1 LTLVQFR
8 KDAKVSFSEL
18 LFPAVSNLPRQLP
31 FPVLPSLVSFS
42 VLFHLSPTRLV
53 PHVLPVLPETVFF
66 LHLFTFVFDLLL
78 SCIELLFVL
87 FDVVSDVSLAF
98 GSQFYSIVPH
108 FLPTFPILLPLIFH
122 LHFLLAHSL
131 RDPSALAR
139 SPELSPLV
147 PDLQPCIAGQLIASQ
162 ISLQLLQQRRTYL
175 LFQVLSLFGLLFFLS
190 S

>member
-18 LFPAVSNLPRQLP
+18 LFAAVSNLPRQLP

-66 LHLFTFVFDLLL
+66 LFLFDLLL

-98 GSQFYSIVPH
+98 GSQFYSVVPH

-147 PDLQPCIAGQLIASQ
+147 TDLQPCIARQLIASQ